1 MTWWAWMILGAVFL
15 SIELFAVEAQ
25 FYLVFLGVSAA
36 LVGLLG
42 MFGIALP
49 EWGQWLAFATA
60 SLFFFFSFR
69 PVIYSK
75 IRSGGENY
83 PESMSGESVKIADDL
98 APGAES
104 RTQYRGS
111 DWTVRNVGAE
121 TIDGGSRVEVVKV
134 DGLTLHVS
142 AK

>member
-1 MTWWAWMILGAVFL
+1 MTWWAWMILGAAFL

-42 MFGIALP
+42 LFGIVLP
-49 EWGQWLAFATA
+49 DWGQWLAFA
-60 SLFFFFSFR
+60 SLSLVFFFSFR
-69 PVIYSK
+69 PMIYMK

-83 PESMSGESVKIADDL
+83 PDSMSGESVELGSDL
-98 APGAES
+98 APGAET
-104 RTQYRGS
+104 RTEYRGT
-111 DWTVRNVGAE
+111 DWTVRNVGSE
-121 TIDGGSRVEVVKV
+121 TIAGGARAEVVKV
-134 DGLTLHVS
+134 EGLTLHVS

>member
-1 MTWWAWMILGAVFL
+1 MTWWVWMILGAVFL
-15 SIELFAVEAQ
+15 SVELFAVEAQ

-42 MFGIALP
+42 LFGVILP
-49 EWGQWLAFATA
+49 EWGQWSAFAGL
-60 SLFFFFSFR
+60 SLIFFFSFR
-69 PVIYSK
+69 PMIYSR

-83 PESMSGESVKIADDL
+83 PESMSGESVTIVDDL

-104 RTQYRGS
+104 RTEFRGT
-111 DWTVRNVGAE
+111 DWTIRNVGNE
-121 TIDGGSRVEVVKV
+121 TIAGGSRVEVMKV

-142 AK
+142 AN

>member
-25 FYLVFLGVSAA
+25 FYLVFLGVAAA

-42 MFGIALP
+42 LFGVVLP
-49 EWGQWLAFATA
+49 EWGQWLAFATL
-60 SLFFFFSFR
+60 SLAFFFSFR
-69 PVIYSK
+69 PMIYSR

-83 PESMSGESVKIADDL
+83 PESISGESVKIIDDL
-98 APGAES
+98 APGTET
-104 RTQYRGS
+104 RTQFRGS
-111 DWTVRNVGAE
+111 DWTVRNVGDE
-121 TIDGGSRVEVVKV
+121 TIAGGSTVEVVKV

-142 AK
+142 AN

>member
-42 MFGIALP
+42 LFGIVLP
-49 EWGQWLAFATA
+49 EWGQWLAFTTL
-60 SLFFFFSFR
+60 SLVFFFSFR
-69 PVIYSK
+69 PMIYSK

-83 PESMSGESVKIADDL
+83 PESMSGESVEIGADL
-98 APGAES
+98 SPGAEA
-104 RTQYRGS
+104 RTEFRGT
-111 DWTVRNVGAE
+111 DWTVRNVGDEIIVA
-121 TIDGGSRVEVVKV
+121 GSRVKIVKV
-134 DGLTLHVS
+134 EGLALHVS
-142 AK
+142 AN

>member
-42 MFGIALP
+42 LFGIVLP
-49 EWGQWLAFATA
+49 DWGQWLAFTA
-60 SLFFFFSFR
+60 LSLTFFFSFR
-69 PVIYSK
+69 PMIYSK
-75 IRSGGENY
+75 IRSGGEDY
-83 PESMSGESVKIADDL
+83 PDSLSGESVQIIDDL

-104 RTQYRGS
+104 RTEYRGT
-111 DWTVRNVGAE
+111 DWTIRNVGSE
-121 TIDGGSRVEVVKV
+121 TITGGSRVEIQKV
-134 DGLTLHVS
+134 EGLTLHVS
-142 AK
+142 AN